1 MATEKQN
8 YNHMKKV
15 LPFFILIISLGS
27 CKLSETVTVDS
38 VTNVEMLKGYQTFKL
53 IEEDFSDQRNE
64 RLKLTFRDKLI
75 EYGFEELAENP
86 DFLIQGAVVTRKF
99 IQELGQTTFIPSPFY
114 SANNSG
120 NSSGGGMSGGRST
133 IVVNRGMIGKV
144 IFLIQDTK
152 TNEIAW
158 MGVGTGVVS
167 GGQVNPEDLDIAL
180 HELLASLNE

>member
-1 MATEKQN
+1 
-8 YNHMKKV
+8 MKKI
-15 LPFFILIISLGS
+15 LPLLALIFILGS
-27 CKLSETVTVDS
+27 CKVSTTVTVDS

-53 IEEDFSDQRNE
+53 IKEDFSDKRNE
-64 RLKLTFRDKLI
+64 QLKLTFRDKLI
-75 EYGFEELAENP
+75 EYGFEESAENP

-99 IQELGQTTFIPSPFY
+99 IQELGQFSSPPF
-114 SANNSG
+114 ANFNNSV
-120 NSSGGGMSGGRST
+120 NNIPSGGRSDF
-133 IVVNRGMIGKV
+133 VVNQGMIGKV

-167 GGQVNPEDLDIAL
+167 GGQLNFEDLDIAL